1 VLHLQEHALDAVD
14 VGAVPAAPAGGAGRR
29 RGLGAA
35 GRVVQ
40 VVRGLLERRQPRLV
54 GVAVRG
60 GAAEGGVPPSSSSS
74 SSSSSSGHLPAT
86 AGGRRLRL
94 HHGGLNQTH
103 LVETPVSSGDEG
115 SILGTLDTLTDRL
128 EGGGEEERRGK
139 EEFITVKLK
148 AHYIINWLD

>member
-1 VLHLQEHALDAVD
+1 MLHLQEHALDAVN

-74 SSSSSSGHLPAT
+74 SGHLSAT

-128 EGGGEEERRGK
+128 EGEERRRG
-139 EEFITVKLK
+139 EERRNSLLS
-148 AHYIINWLD
+148 N